1 MSNQKSLN
9 IELLRCLAVI
19 SVILI
24 HMTMGHFY
32 DALLM
37 HENKL
42 SWIVSNL
49 YYSLTRFCVP
59 IFFIISA
66 YLVFNNKSN
75 KKWHERL
82 VRLGLPF
89 VAWSAIYYVYGGGRD
104 ASEFLKKY

>member
-42 SWIVSNL
+42 S
-49 YYSLTRFCVP
+49 
-59 IFFIISA
+59 
-66 YLVFNNKSN
+66 
-75 KKWHERL
+75 
-82 VRLGLPF
+82 
-89 VAWSAIYYVYGGGRD
+89 
-104 ASEFLKKY
+104 